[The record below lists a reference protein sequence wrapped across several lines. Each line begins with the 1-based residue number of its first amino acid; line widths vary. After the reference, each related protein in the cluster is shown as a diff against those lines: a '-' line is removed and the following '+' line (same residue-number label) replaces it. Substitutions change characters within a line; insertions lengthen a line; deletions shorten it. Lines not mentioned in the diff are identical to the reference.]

1 MAKDDKVK
9 ELKQKSRSAA
19 TKGLEAARG
28 FPTPPRKAVKEAKK
42 ASKKLPYPVPPYP
55 GANPAQLYRWAQH
68 EWQGLGRWQNLAL
81 PVIVIVGLLTWEK
94 ESALKEA
101 RWGEVERTDARQIA
115 AETYGAFG
123 RPPTRNRKLLGFI
136 PLPGGK

>member
-19 TKGLEAARG
+19 REGLEVARG
-28 FPTPPRKAVKEAKK
+28 FPTPPRKAVKQAKK

-55 GANPAQLYRWAQH
+55 GANPAELYRWAQH
-68 EWQGLGRWQNLAL
+68 EWQNLGRWQNLAL

-94 ESALKEA
+94 ESSLKEA
-101 RWGEVERTDARQIA
+101 RWGEVERMDAKQIA

-123 RPPTRNRKLLGFI
+123 RPPTQKRKLLGFI